1 MASTTRALLLVTL
14 SVCAIGSANK
24 TPYKEHVFRTKVDH
38 FAYHNDETF
47 EMRYMVADQYWDRN
61 GGPIFLYTGNEDDIE
76 SFITNTGLMWEWA
89 PEFNALLVFAEHRY
103 YGKSMPFGNRSF
115 ESPSKLGYLTS
126 EQALADY
133 ADLLL
138 HLKAKLPGAEK
149 SPVVAF
155 GGSYGGLLSA
165 WFRIKYPHL
174 ITAALAS
181 SAPVNMFPGLVPCST
196 YSIAITEAFRR
207 VSELCTQAIRQSWSP
222 LEAMGATEKGTKTLQ
237 EKFNLCQTLN
247 PGNYTVFRD
256 WIRDTYAVL
265 ALVNYPEPGSL
276 ITPLPGSPV
285 KAVCNALTKAIG
297 NRSAMVDAVAAAV
310 NLFFNSTG
318 TRKCHDVS
326 IFQSAVP
333 SWRFQ
338 GCTELVMPVCSDG
351 VTDMFY
357 PSSWNLTEVTAKC
370 RETFG
375 VTPDIYKSV
384 MLYGGGHLARATN
397 IVFSNGDVDPWASVG
412 LLEPPSDSVVVIII
426 PDAAHHQ
433 DLRFSTP
440 LDSEAL
446 TAARRV
452 EKNYIRKWIDESL
465 PVPEK
470 TPRVVAKKRASSVLF
485 KFSF

>member
-76 SFITNTGLMWEWA
+76 SFITNT
-89 PEFNALLVFAEHRY
+89 
-103 YGKSMPFGNRSF
+103 
-115 ESPSKLGYLTS
+115 SPSKLGYLTS

-207 VSELCTQAIRQSWSP
+207 VSELCTHAIRQSWSP

>member
-1 MASTTRALLLVTL
+1 
-14 SVCAIGSANK
+14 
-24 TPYKEHVFRTKVDH
+24 HVLNDQVDH
-38 FAYHNDETF
+38 FAYHNAQTF
-47 EMRYMVADQYWDRN
+47 EMRYMVADTYWDHK
-61 GGPIFLYTGNEDDIE
+61 GGPIFFYTGNEDPIE
-76 SFITNTGLMWEWA
+76 SFISNTGLMWQWA

-103 YGKSMPFGNRSF
+103 YGKSMPFGNKSF
-115 ESPSKLGYLTS
+115 ESPAKLGYLSS

-196 YSIAITEAFRR
+196 YSMAITDAFRR
-207 VSELCTQAIRQSWSP
+207 VSDMCTKAIRQSWSP
-222 LEAMGATEKGTKTLQ
+222 LEAMGATEKGAKELQ
-237 EKFNLCQTLN
+237 EKFRLCQTLN

-265 ALVNYPEPGSL
+265 ALVNYPEPASL

-285 KAVCNALTKAIG
+285 KTACNVLTKAMG
-297 NRSAMVDAVAAAV
+297 NNSALVDAVAAATS
-310 NLFFNSTG
+310 LFFNSTG
-318 TRKCHDVS
+318 TRRCNDVS
-326 IFQSAVP
+326 IFQTAVP

-338 GCTELVMPVCSDG
+338 ECTELVMPVCGDG

-357 PSSWNLTEVTAKC
+357 PFTWNYTEVTAKC
-370 RETFG
+370 QQRFG
-375 VTPDIYKSV
+375 VTPDLYKSV
-384 MLYGGGHLARATN
+384 MLYGGDNLATASN

-412 LLEPPSDSVVVIII
+412 LLEPPSDSVVVITI
-426 PDAAHHQ
+426 PNAAHHQ

-440 LDSEAL
+440 TDSEAL
-446 TAARRV
+446 TKARHV
-452 EKNYIRKWIDESL
+452 EKNYIRKWITESL
-465 PVPEK
+465 PVPK
-470 TPRVVAKKRASSVLF
+470 KSPRVFVKKGSGSARLLF
-485 KFSF
+485 KYSF

>member
-1 MASTTRALLLVTL
+1 
-14 SVCAIGSANK
+14 
-24 TPYKEHVFRTKVDH
+24 
-38 FAYHNDETF
+38 
-47 EMRYMVADQYWDRN
+47 
-61 GGPIFLYTGNEDDIE
+61 
-76 SFITNTGLMWEWA
+76 GLMWEWA

-237 EKFNLCQTLN
+237 EKFNLCQGLN

-285 KAVCNALTKAIG
+285 KAVCDALTKAIG

-338 GCTELVMPVCSDG
+338 VSHLCTLAYNAGCTELVMPVCSDG

-357 PSSWNLTEVTAKC
+357 PSSWNFTEVTAKC

-397 IVFSNGDVDPWASVG
+397 IVF
-412 LLEPPSDSVVVIII
+412 
-426 PDAAHHQ
+426 
-433 DLRFSTP
+433 
-440 LDSEAL
+440 
-446 TAARRV
+446 
-452 EKNYIRKWIDESL
+452 
-465 PVPEK
+465 
-470 TPRVVAKKRASSVLF
+470 
-485 KFSF
+485 